1 MALNEEDQSSS
12 YEVHYSSSY
21 GRGASH
27 ISIIPPLVL
36 PLAHSGPSRCIL
48 LLTPSHNTCPDACA
62 NISPTPP
69 NPISSSWLVCRDIG
83 EIGELCIGSGAKF
96 TRILV
101 KVLLVQMQSVVLSR
115 LVRDVTED
123 TGERLITV
131 LVLPHHHHHATLVSS
146 SSVDFQAHKVQ
157 HSKLCILHCA
167 R

>member
-1 MALNEEDQSSS
+1 MYWFWCKIYQN
-12 YEVHYSSSY
+12 
-21 GRGASH
+21 
-27 ISIIPPLVL
+27 
-36 PLAHSGPSRCIL
+36 SG
-48 LLTPSHNTCPDACA
+48 T
-62 NISPTPP
+62 
-69 NPISSSWLVCRDIG
+69 
-83 EIGELCIGSGAKF
+83 KF
-96 TRILV
+96 TSILV

-146 SSVDFQAHKVQ
+146 SVDFQAHKVQ